1 MHPCTAIFFEFLDQ
15 CTLAPPFFPVF
26 GLIPTPDTPFYQ
38 DFSLPLATKLEQ
50 QKMRNLVELQEIER
64 TFRFRYPE
72 LYRRLCADGT
82 LYAGEFTETWYEDF
96 YPEIRKN
103 PPLLLFNCDFETF
116 YAEDVEAELRQMAD
130 PDDYRH
136 IPKEIRLIPFGQNGA
151 GDLYCF
157 RLDEKADEIPVVFAP
172 HDEEDATYVA
182 RNLEDFIFTSL
193 LEAAVSP
200 YIPEGRDEQ
209 TEYEDLRAQFRSHRP
224 YLTPRRQK
232 VLEEYYRRKPFN
244 YEAPATVG
252 HGTEIRRGLL
262 TTDEFAKTMKAEINY
277 PKLYET
283 FTYMG

>member
-1 MHPCTAIFFEFLDQ
+1 
-15 CTLAPPFFPVF
+15 
-26 GLIPTPDTPFYQ
+26 
-38 DFSLPLATKLEQ
+38 
-50 QKMRNLVELQEIER
+50 MRNLVELQEIER

-82 LYAGEFTETWYEDF
+82 RSLPTAVEISVFTTEKADVKALTE
-96 YPEIRKN
+96 EI
-103 PPLLLFNCDFETF
+103 
-116 YAEDVEAELRQMAD
+116 EAL
-130 PDDYRH
+130 PDIESVRH

-200 YIPEGRDEQ
+200 YIPEGRDER

-232 VLEEYYRRKPFN
+232 VLEGYYRRKPFN